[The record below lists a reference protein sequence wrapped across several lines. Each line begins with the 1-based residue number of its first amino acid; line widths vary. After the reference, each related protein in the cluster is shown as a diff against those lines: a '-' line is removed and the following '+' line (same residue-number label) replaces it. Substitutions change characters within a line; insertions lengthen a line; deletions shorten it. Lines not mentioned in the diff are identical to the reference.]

1 MNSRRAAMRLYRD
14 LFSNGSTQFRHGLE
28 DYGLTRKLLLRRMGL
43 RPYAPVR
50 TTLGGIS
57 LILLGGAA
65 GAALAWWLSPEQVKA
80 RLQEARARGLDF
92 LEQARGEAQS
102 VAERPLS

>member
-1 MNSRRAAMRLYRD
+1 MRLYRD
-14 LFSNGSTQFRHGLE
+14 LFSNGSNPFRQGLQ
-28 DYGLTRKLLLRRMGL
+28 DYGLTRKLLLQRMGL
-43 RPYAPVR
+43 RQRTPVR

-57 LILLGGAA
+57 LVLLGGAA
-65 GAALAWWLSPEQVKA
+65 GAALAWWLAPEQVKA

-102 VAERPLS
+102 AAERPLS

>member
-1 MNSRRAAMRLYRD
+1 MNSRRAAMRLYHD
-14 LFSNGSTQFRHGLE
+14 LFSNSSNPIRQGLE
-28 DYGLTRKLLLRRMGL
+28 GYGITRKLLLQRMGL
-43 RPYAPVR
+43 RPRTPVR

-57 LILLGGAA
+57 LILLGSAA
-65 GAALAWWLSPEQVKA
+65 GAALAWWLSPEQVKS